1 VCAPPDFNGEAGVR
15 ISVVLATYNSPAWLE
30 KVLWGYATQSR
41 RPDEIVIADDGS
53 TQETLLTIERMKR
66 AFHLPLKHVW
76 HEDNGFRKCEILNK
90 AILASTGDYLVFSDG
105 DCIPRRDFL
114 AVHAELSAPNRFLSG
129 GLVRLPLELSQR
141 IDADDVL
148 SGRAWSASWLIRSGL
163 TPDKKCLLIAAPR
176 SLAAAMDRLT
186 PTRATW
192 NGHNASGWRND
203 LLRVNGFD
211 ERMGYGGEDRELGE
225 RLLNAGVRPMQ
236 IRHRAICVHLDHGRG
251 YVDADVIRWNQ
262 LHRRS
267 VRTNRVTWTE
277 FGIRKEAMTEQGA
290 SLRVHSPQTSASL
303 RRAA

>member
-1 VCAPPDFNGEAGVR
+1 
-15 ISVVLATYNSPAWLE
+15 
-30 KVLWGYATQSR
+30 
-41 RPDEIVIADDGS
+41 
-53 TQETLLTIERMKR
+53 
-66 AFHLPLKHVW
+66 
-76 HEDNGFRKCEILNK
+76 
-90 AILASTGDYLVFSDG
+90 
-105 DCIPRRDFL
+105 
-114 AVHAELSAPNRFLSG
+114 
-129 GLVRLPLELSQR
+129 LSQR

-290 SLRVHSPQTSASL
+290 SLRVHSPQASASL